1 MVPLHVRVVAVTERS
16 VALQAEIERRLR
28 ERDPIV
34 VHLESLKARVRELH
48 AQCVLT
54 LRREKWGSPAWCFA
68 NDLKALIEITFPEVV
83 RHGD

>member
-1 MVPLHVRVVAVTERS
+1 MSTPRTLETEI
-16 VALQAEIERRLR
+16 ALRLR

-48 AQCVLT
+48 AQCVRT

-68 NDLKALIEITFPEVV
+68 NDLKALIEGTFSDVV
-83 RHGD
+83 RHGE